1 MTTTTTATTSSS
13 SLVWEVHKFGGTSV
27 ANAECFHKVATII
40 DELLDRGDTTTTTN
54 IAVVVSAMGGKP
66 IKTTDLLLSS
76 VQYAAQR
83 QTDAVNDVLEQIY
96 DKHYR
101 CIQALFHVNAR
112 DAVETATTTFTTTT
126 TTATTSATTSTIE
139 QAQRLLQR
147 IRTDLQDIRDILQTV
162 SLMKWHSTRISEL
175 ISGYGE
181 LWSTQILTLLLN
193 MRVHSHHHHFVYLD
207 ARRVI
212 TVDETSGP
220 GSSSNSNS
228 SNSGSS
234 SSGNSGNSHG
244 STSSV
249 VCWDISQA
257 KLQQVYQEEYSALIQ
272 QQQQQEEEPQR
283 QGPIKLQSYYELRVR
298 YEHSSIN
305 FNCVRSY

>member
-1 MTTTTTATTSSS
+1 
-13 SLVWEVHKFGGTSV
+13 
-27 ANAECFHKVATII
+27 
-40 DELLDRGDTTTTTN
+40 
-54 IAVVVSAMGGKP
+54 
-66 IKTTDLLLSS
+66 
-76 VQYAAQR
+76 
-83 QTDAVNDVLEQIY
+83 
-96 DKHYR
+96 
-101 CIQALFHVNAR
+101 
-112 DAVETATTTFTTTT
+112 
-126 TTATTSATTSTIE
+126 
-139 QAQRLLQR
+139 
-147 IRTDLQDIRDILQTV
+147 
-162 SLMKWHSTRISEL
+162 MKWHSTRISEL

-193 MRVHSHHHHFVYLD
+193 MRVHSQDDDDVVVVVTENQREHHRFVYLD

-228 SNSGSS
+228 SSSNSS
-234 SSGNSGNSHG
+234 SSNSGNSHG

-257 KLQQVYQEEYSALIQ
+257 KLQQVYQEEYSALL
-272 QQQQQEEEPQR
+272 QQQQEEEPQR